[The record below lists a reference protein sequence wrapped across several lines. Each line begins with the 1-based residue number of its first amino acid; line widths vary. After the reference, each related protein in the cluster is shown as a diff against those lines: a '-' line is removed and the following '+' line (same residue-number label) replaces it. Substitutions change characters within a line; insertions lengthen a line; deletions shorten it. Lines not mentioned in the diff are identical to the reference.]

1 MTIDSQN
8 DRFDDNLIGGL
19 ILGGQEGMGATVS
32 NDNVVNLT
40 MHAGSMARNR
50 GVLLDFSGGLS
61 VVGGSATT
69 AGSTSRNPVKVSIVG
84 LRFSDNRDTDVK
96 AWGAKASPVAPAG
109 THNTVKVKLQGVSAQ
124 AVTDKVDSD
133 PLEPAGTNRATIVQ

>member
-1 MTIDSQN
+1 VTIDSQN

-69 AGSTSRNPVKVSIVG
+69 AGSTSRQCPSRHRQSGQRSPRTCRHEPRDDRAV
-84 LRFSDNRDTDVK
+84 NRPRLK
-96 AWGAKASPVAPAG
+96 AAP
-109 THNTVKVKLQGVSAQ
+109 
-124 AVTDKVDSD
+124 
-133 PLEPAGTNRATIVQ
+133 RTIRGW